1 MEALSSESGP
11 VLEQKREGPCDRHFW
26 LMLQA
31 LLYRRDS
38 TPQAYP
44 PSLVSCSVATAEV
57 SQCVHS
63 QPLCLP
69 RAWCR
74 QSQSW
79 EEPFQAVCNP
89 SWAPWGGTS
98 YGMEHNLREKS
109 NGGGWEERSPEL
121 STLYLG
127 RTWSAPLSNF
137 PVHHAK
143 HVSQPPGRGKPQ
155 SPPSPT

>member
-1 MEALSSESGP
+1 
-11 VLEQKREGPCDRHFW
+11 
-26 LMLQA
+26 MLQA

-44 PSLVSCSVATAEV
+44 PFLVSCSVAVAEV

-63 QPLCLP
+63 QPLCLQS
-69 RAWCR
+69 AWYR
-74 QSQSW
+74 QSQGW

-89 SWAPWGGTS
+89 SWAPWGWGWGTS

-109 NGGGWEERSPEL
+109 NEGRWEERSLEL

-127 RTWSAPLSNF
+127 RTWSAPLNNF
-137 PVHHAK
+137 PVPHAK
-143 HVSQPPGRGKPQ
+143 HVSQPPGPGKPQ
-155 SPPSPT
+155 SPPSTTCILACISSELGCPANSVQ